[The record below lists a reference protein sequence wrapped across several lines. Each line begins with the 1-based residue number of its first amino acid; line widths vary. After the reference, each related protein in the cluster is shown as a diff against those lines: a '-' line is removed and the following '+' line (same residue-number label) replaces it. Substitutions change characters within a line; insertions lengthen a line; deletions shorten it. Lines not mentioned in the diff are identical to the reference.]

1 MDNNEVRKVLTFKS
15 GEFVFSRKFSGDILY
30 KSIEARVLLRTVID
44 LPILP
49 NLVAKIEEEVI
60 IKSIFGTAAIEG
72 NPLTEEKVAEILSKL
87 KLEGSEKLKQAE
99 KEIINLKYAYE
110 FITTMPV
117 TMDLSFPNRQG
128 LLWKMITEEGSG
140 ALTEDIIKKIHSIVT
155 KDIEHEYNIPGQY
168 RNNIVK
174 VGNEEHGGIYTPP
187 KILEDIQILMKKF
200 IEWINREEILE
211 LDPMIRAALAHY
223 HLGLIHPFAD
233 GNGRTAR
240 LVEALLLRL
249 SGIKYVPA
257 MLSNFY
263 YRNIDDYFRAFSN
276 SINNKENNVTPFLE
290 FVFKG
295 FIESLNEIKDRITFY
310 IRKFTLRDYYAS
322 LRKEGDIS
330 QRQHDLL
337 IILLDHLKPFALKD
351 LHIVSPFSI
360 LYSKVST
367 RTAIRDLKKLCDIKL
382 LNVKDGKYE
391 LNFRTLG

>member
-1 MDNNEVRKVLTFKS
+1 MDNNEVRKILTFKS

-30 KSIEARVLLRTVID
+30 KLIEAKVLLRTVID

-49 NLVAKIEEEVI
+49 DLVAKIEEEAI

-72 NPLTEEKVAEILSKL
+72 NPLTEEKVAEILSKP
-87 KLEGSEKLKQAE
+87 EGSGKLKQAE
-99 KEIINLKYAYE
+99 KEIINLKYAYD
-110 FITTMPV
+110 FV
-117 TMDLSFPNRQG
+117 TAIPEPMGLFPPN
-128 LLWKMITEEGSG
+128 
-140 ALTEDIIKKIHSIVT
+140 LTEDIIKKIHYIVT
-155 KDIEHEYNIPGQY
+155 KDIEHKYNIPGQY

-174 VGNEEHGGIYTPP
+174 VGNEEHVGIYKPP
-187 KILEDIQILMKKF
+187 KILEDIQTLMKEF
-200 IEWINREEILE
+200 IEWINSKEILE

-249 SGIKYVPA
+249 SGIKYVPV

-276 SINNKENNVTPFLE
+276 SINNKENNVTSFLE
-290 FVFKG
+290 FVFNG
-295 FIESLNEIKDRITFY
+295 LIESLNEIKNRITIY
-310 IRKFTLRDYYAS
+310 IRKFSLRHYYDL

-330 QRQHDLL
+330 QRQHDFL
-337 IILLDHLKPFALKD
+337 IMVLDHLKSFALKD

-360 LYSKVST
+360 LYSKVSA
-367 RTAIRDLKKLCDIKL
+367 RTAIRDLKKMCDKKL
-382 LNVKDGKYE
+382 LTVKDGKYE
-391 LNFRTLG
+391 LNFRILG

>member
-1 MDNNEVRKVLTFKS
+1 MDNNEVRKILTFKS
-15 GEFVFSRKFSGDILY
+15 GEFVFSRKFSGDIPY
-30 KSIEARVLLRTVID
+30 KLIEAKVLLRTVID

-87 KLEGSEKLKQAE
+87 KPEGSEKLKQAE
-99 KEIINLKYAYE
+99 KEIINLKYAYD

-128 LLWKMITEEGSG
+128 LLGAIGPG

-155 KDIEHEYNIPGQY
+155 KDIEHKYNIPGQY

-174 VGNEEHGGIYTPP
+174 VGNEEHGGIYIPP
-187 KILEDIQILMKKF
+187 KILEDIQKLMKEF
-200 IEWINREEILE
+200 IEWINREEFLE
-211 LDPMIRAALAHY
+211 LAPMIRAALAHY

-249 SGIKYVPA
+249 SGIKYVPV

-276 SINNKENNVTPFLE
+276 SINNKENDVTSFLK
-290 FVFKG
+290 FGFKG
-295 FIESLNEIKDRITFY
+295 LIESLNEIKDRITFY
-310 IRKFTLRDYYAS
+310 IRKFSLRHYYDL

-330 QRQHDLL
+330 QRQHDFL
-337 IILLDHLKPFALKD
+337 IMVLDHVKSFALKD

-360 LYSKVST
+360 LYSKVSA
-367 RTAIRDLKKLCDIKL
+367 RTAIRDLKKLCDKKL
-382 LNVKDGKYE
+382 LTVKDGKYE
-391 LNFRTLG
+391 LNFRILG

>member
-15 GEFVFSRKFSGDILY
+15 GEFVFSRKFSGDIPY
-30 KSIEARVLLRTVID
+30 KLIEANVLLRTVID

-49 NLVAKIEEEVI
+49 SLVATIEEEAI

-72 NPLTEEKVAEILSKL
+72 NPLTEEKVAEILSKP
-87 KLEGSEKLKQAE
+87 EGSEKLKQAE
-99 KEIINLKYAYE
+99 KEIINLKHAYD

-128 LLWKMITEEGSG
+128 LLWEIGPG

-155 KDIEHEYNIPGQY
+155 KDIEHKYNIPGQY

-187 KILEDIQILMKKF
+187 KILEDIQTLMKEF
-200 IEWINREEILE
+200 IKWINSNEILE
-211 LDPMIRAALAHY
+211 LDPMIRAGLAHY

-249 SGIKYVPA
+249 SGVKYVPV

-276 SINNKENNVTPFLE
+276 SINNKENDVISFLE
-290 FVFKG
+290 FIFKG
-295 FIESLNEIKDRITFY
+295 LIESLNEIKDRITFY
-310 IRKFTLRDYYAS
+310 IRKFTLRDYYDY

-330 QRQHDLL
+330 QRQHDFL
-337 IILLDHLKPFALKD
+337 IMLLDHLKPFAFKD
-351 LHIVSPFSI
+351 LHIVSPLRI
-360 LYSKVST
+360 LYGKVSA
-367 RTAIRDLKKLCDIKL
+367 RTAIRDLKKLCDKKL
-382 LNVKDGKYE
+382 LTVKNGKYE
-391 LNFRTLG
+391 LNFRILG

>member
-1 MDNNEVRKVLTFKS
+1 MDNKEVRKVLTFKS

-30 KSIEARVLLRTVID
+30 KLIEAKVLLRTVID

-49 NLVAKIEEEVI
+49 NLVAKIEEEAI

-72 NPLTEEKVAEILSKL
+72 NPLTEEKVAEILSKS

-99 KEIINLKYAYE
+99 KEIINLKYAYD
-110 FITTMPV
+110 FV
-117 TMDLSFPNRQG
+117 TAIPEPMGLSFPN
-128 LLWKMITEEGSG
+128 LS
-140 ALTEDIIKKIHSIVT
+140 EDIIKEIHYIVT

-187 KILEDIQILMKKF
+187 KILEDIQTLMKEF
-200 IEWINREEILE
+200 IEWINSKEILE

-249 SGIKYVPA
+249 SGIKYVPV

-263 YRNIDDYFRAFSN
+263 YRNIDDYFWAFSN
-276 SINNKENNVTPFLE
+276 LINNKENNVTSFLE

-295 FIESLNEIKDRITFY
+295 LIESLNEIKDRITFY
-310 IRKFTLRDYYAS
+310 IRKFTLRDYYDY

-330 QRQHDLL
+330 QRQHDFL
-337 IILLDHLKPFALKD
+337 IMLLDHLKPFALKD

-360 LYSKVST
+360 LYSKVSS
-367 RTAIRDLKKLCDIKL
+367 RTAIRDLKKLCDKIL
-382 LNVKDGKYE
+382 LTVKDGKYE
-391 LNFRTLG
+391 LNFRILG